1 MYDPNDYEEN
11 AACGDQ
17 VDDQFADPTE
27 RIEIHGN
34 EAYQTTATADPTQ
47 QNATYSGQV
56 EDQFDCEENAAYS
69 GQVDYQFDCKEY
81 GGRVDNQDHIVP
93 DYQ

>member
-1 MYDPNDYEEN
+1 MDDPNDYEEN

-27 RIEIHGN
+27 HIETHGN
-34 EAYQTTATADPTQ
+34 EAYQTTADAISTQ

-69 GQVDYQFDCKEY
+69 GQVDDQ
-81 GGRVDNQDHIVP
+81 
-93 DYQ
+93 